1 MIRATELS
9 GRAVIDIDAA
19 EKIGTIEKL
28 ILDPEGKR
36 VAGFVVSKGAGF
48 PGTKEHTTVPS
59 SAVHAIGPDAVT
71 VRRDAVAAADIGRL
85 ESLPRGS
92 DVIGR
97 RVITEDGRYL
107 GKVDDVL
114 IERADGRIFGYVLA
128 DHKGKGKHPYLPAD
142 SNLRAGKNLIVATEE
157 AMKYEWKEDEVPTT
171 KRWSDPMPAAFGDDA
186 AWIRRDSDTES
197 DFSKEAGSFVDQEHT
212 GRETNPRVEVD

>member
-9 GRAVIDIDAA
+9 GRAVIDIDTA
-19 EKIGTIEKL
+19 ERIGTIEKL

-48 PGTKEHTTVPS
+48 PGAKERTIVPS

-71 VRRDAVAAADIGRL
+71 VRRDAIAAADIGRI

-97 RVITEDGRYL
+97 KVVTEDGRYL
-107 GKVDDVL
+107 GKVDDLL

-142 SNLRAGKNLIVATEE
+142 SNLRAGKELIVATEE
-157 AMKYEWKEDEVPTT
+157 AMKYEWKEDELPTT
-171 KRWSDPMPAAFGDDA
+171 RRWSDPMPATFGDDA
-186 AWIRRDSDTES
+186 AWVRRES
-197 DFSKEAGSFVDQEHT
+197 VAESNFSKEAGPFVDPEHT
-212 GRETNPRVEVD
+212 GRETNPRVD

>member
-1 MIRATELS
+1 
-9 GRAVIDIDAA
+9 VIDIDAA

-36 VAGFVVSKGAGF
+36 VAGFIVSKGGGF
-48 PGTKEHTTVPS
+48 PGNKEHTIIS
-59 SAVHAIGPDAVT
+59 SSTVHAIGPDAVT
-71 VRRDAVAAADIGRL
+71 VKRDAVAPADIGRL
-85 ESLPRGS
+85 EALPRGS

-97 RVITEDGRYL
+97 KVITEDGRYL

-142 SNLRAGKNLIVATEE
+142 SNLRAGKDLIVASEA
-157 AMKYEWKEDEVPTT
+157 AMKYEWKDDDKTAT
-171 KRWSDPMPAAFGDDA
+171 GRWTDPMPAPSAQDA
-186 AWIRRDSDTES
+186 AWVRHDAGREP
-197 DFSKEAGSFVDQEHT
+197 DFPAHETAPYVDPDHT
-212 GRETNPRVEVD
+212 ARETNPRVD

>member
-1 MIRATELS
+1 MIRATELA

-36 VAGFVVSKGAGF
+36 VAGFVVSKVGF
-48 PGTKEHTTVPS
+48 PGNREQTIIPS

-71 VRRDAVAAADIGRL
+71 VKRDAVAADDIGRL
-85 ESLPRGS
+85 ESMPRGS

-97 RVITEDGRYL
+97 KVVTEDGRYL

-128 DHKGKGKHPYLPAD
+128 DYKGQGKRPYLPAD
-142 SNLRAGKNLIVATEE
+142 SNLRAGRDLIVASEE
-157 AMKYEWKEDEVPTT
+157 AMKYEWKE
-171 KRWSDPMPAAFGDDA
+171 
-186 AWIRRDSDTES
+186 
-197 DFSKEAGSFVDQEHT
+197 
-212 GRETNPRVEVD
+212 